1 VIALCRYVADDTS
14 RSLRWVA
21 PVLVFSIFE
30 GIFDATSGQ
39 VLATYAASATL
50 MFFVAIWLSVVV
62 CNTESAVQEDIT
74 SVTVGGRGRVRIAK
88 MIVTFAACTLL
99 SVLAVA
105 VPPIVSDA
113 TTPLYDIVSGL
124 IALGL
129 TVLFGVVLGSLC
141 SRPIIERT
149 AWAVLVGALVG
160 LADIVIPYG
169 PPIRQLL
176 VLLNETAPRHLFAL
190 VVLIALESVLI
201 SLLMVV
207 AALRIMR
214 YRA

>member
-1 VIALCRYVADDTS
+1 
-14 RSLRWVA
+14 
-21 PVLVFSIFE
+21 
-30 GIFDATSGQ
+30 
-39 VLATYAASATL
+39 
-50 MFFVAIWLSVVV
+50 
-62 CNTESAVQEDIT
+62 
-74 SVTVGGRGRVRIAK
+74 

-129 TVLFGVVLGSLC
+129 TVLFGVALGSLC